1 VFEEQCSAMSHKVTI
16 RSDLADRLRFAART
30 LVEHGPFLR
39 VSLRSQGA
47 DEHDIDDLL
56 QDLFLC
62 LATDRAPYEQISRR
76 YLYRVVLNDFIDLK
90 RTARRREELLYRATT
105 ASNGEALTPSDR
117 PLVTA
122 DEMDQLRSIIER
134 RLPPCH
140 AQAVVL
146 RHVEGLDVGQTAQR
160 LGVSPRTVSHYISVG
175 LRRVREFI
183 GERKDEP

>member
-1 VFEEQCSAMSHKVTI
+1 MSYTAPI
-16 RSDLADRLRFAART
+16 RSDLTDRLRFAART
-30 LVEHGPFLR
+30 LMEHGSFLR

-62 LATDRAPYEQISRR
+62 LATDRAPREQISRR
-76 YLYRVVLNDFIDLK
+76 YLYKVVLNDFIDLK
-90 RTARRREELLYRATT
+90 RTTHRREELLYRART
-105 ASNGEALTPSDR
+105 ASDTKALTSSDR
-117 PLVTA
+117 PMVTA
-122 DEMDQLRSIIER
+122 DEMDQLLSIIER

-146 RHVEGLDVGQTAQR
+146 RHVEGLDVGETAQR

-175 LRRVREFI
+175 LRRVREFVR
-183 GERKDEP
+183 ERKDEP